1 MAISMAK
8 AKSICSAGEL
18 ALVAASSKQEI
29 GRHTA
34 ARLRQKESRARKLR
48 DKWRDLSND
57 QQRSSQA
64 KGVAEGVNQRTAE
77 KAALFDE
84 VLGRYTAELAKRD
97 AAGETPGPMGRR
109 RSTRSTRS
117 QTHRADRAIV
127 RDALVD
133 MKRDLKAQAKA
144 EAESKSEAKPKPK
157 AKAKAKSS
165 TKAPGSTQ
173 VKTKAKGAGKGKAK
187 APSAPRTATSVRGT
201 SLSQQVGLASSK
213 GRGSSPVAG
222 SKGLQVSA
230 AKLRGAQA
238 AAKQSRLRAGGLVN
252 IQKHRSAANKRSQG
266 RRDAR

>member
-8 AKSICSAGEL
+8 AKSICNAGEL
-18 ALVAASSKQEI
+18 ALVAASSRQEI

-48 DKWRDLSND
+48 DKWRGLSND

-64 KGVAEGVNQRTAE
+64 KGVAEGVNRRTAE

-84 VLGRYTAELAKRD
+84 VLSRYTAELAKRD

-133 MKRDLKAQAKA
+133 MKRDLKAEGKGGA
-144 EAESKSEAKPKPK
+144 EAKSAAKPK
-157 AKAKAKSS
+157 AKAKVKSS
-165 TKAPGSTQ
+165 TKAPGSAQ
-173 VKTKAKGAGKGKAK
+173 VKAKSKGAGKGKAK
-187 APSAPRTATSVRGT
+187 APAVPRTAASVRGT
-201 SLSQQVGLASSK
+201 SLSQQVGLSSSK
-213 GRGSSPVAG
+213 GRGSSPVTG